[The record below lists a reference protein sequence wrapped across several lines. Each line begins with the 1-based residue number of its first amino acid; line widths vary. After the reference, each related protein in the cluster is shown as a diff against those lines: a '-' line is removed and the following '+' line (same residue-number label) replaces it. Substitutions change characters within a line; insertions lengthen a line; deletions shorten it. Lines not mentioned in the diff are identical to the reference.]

1 MSVLHIFSLPTNER
15 ANGDDLTGATAFT
28 CPYEGCGRS
37 FSVQSDMRRHAR
49 VHTRGAEAAGVDVDD
64 MSEGSQEDYPSSEGS
79 SPNSQK
85 SRTK

>member
-1 MSVLHIFSLPTNER
+1 MSVSFNLLSVIR
-15 ANGDDLTGATAFT
+15 ALTSGLTGGTTAFT

-37 FSVQSDMRRHAR
+37 FSVQSNMRRHAR

>member
-37 FSVQSDMRRHAR
+37 FSVQSNMRRHAR
-49 VHTRGAEAAGVDVDD
+49 VHTRGAEAQGGDLEE
-64 MSEGSQEDYPSSEGS
+64 EGESAEEEYPSSES
-79 SPNSQK
+79 SPNSRQ
-85 SRTK
+85 S